1 MKPITI
7 EWFEKAEGDWA
18 TLMREFRA
26 RKNPN
31 FDAVCFHSQQCAEKY
46 LKGRLQEASIAI
58 KKTHDLEVVLNE
70 VLKIEP
76 TWSNLTKAANSLTV
90 YAVKFRYPGDSADK
104 IESKDAIK
112 NCRLIR
118 ETVRLSFGLSV

>member
-1 MKPITI
+1 MKPVTS

-31 FDAVCFHSQQCAEKY
+31 YDAVCFHSQQSAEKY

-58 KKTHDLEVVLNE
+58 KKTHDLEVILNE

-76 TWSNLTKAANSLTV
+76 TWLNLINAANS
-90 YAVKFRYPGDSADK
+90 
-104 IESKDAIK
+104 
-112 NCRLIR
+112 
-118 ETVRLSFGLSV
+118 